1 MAIEKVFARKE
12 KETDTVRFNK
22 FRMKRG
28 RGAPRACN
36 PAQVYE
42 LRNFLVQS
50 LTMTKLCPSLP
61 RHDDREEKAERRA
74 KGRAPSQRHEA
85 CC

>member
-1 MAIEKVFARKE
+1 MINPNRAPPARIEPEPHSHKVIK
-12 KETDTVRFNK
+12 
-22 FRMKRG
+22 
-28 RGAPRACN
+28 PRRERVLYN
-36 PAQVYE
+36 T
-42 LRNFLVQS
+42 LLVQS

>member
-1 MAIEKVFARKE
+1 MHRESYGLNEER
-12 KETDTVRFNK
+12 
-22 FRMKRG
+22 
-28 RGAPRACN
+28 APRACN